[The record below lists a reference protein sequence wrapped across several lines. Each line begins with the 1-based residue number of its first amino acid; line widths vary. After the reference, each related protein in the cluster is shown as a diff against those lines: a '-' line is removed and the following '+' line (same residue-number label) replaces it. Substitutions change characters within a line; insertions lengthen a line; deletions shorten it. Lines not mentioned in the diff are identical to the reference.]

1 MQNHEEN
8 SGNLTPDLVSSAGIN
23 KPAFKI
29 SSLSRRN
36 KYRQASGDFLGDQK
50 TDLHTK
56 SGYGKFSNGHHSE
69 EKNKFVAG
77 DNNLK
82 EIDSCES
89 SNNSYSGLGSFYS
102 KEDGF
107 TNIINANLTNCNDKQ
122 KHSENTERLASIGI
136 TVSKLLSS
144 VLVHPFV
151 VLRRQCQVNCA
162 GRKYHLTPF
171 TIINVAIN
179 IQSSAVQ
186 GTFCMWKGVSSSL
199 WLFAQTIAAQST
211 IEAATNSRLKQD
223 VPNNLT
229 LLSLCEHLLLK
240 AIVVTLTSPMYSIH
254 VVSCVKAD
262 LNIEDETFLTCL
274 SNSLQ
279 RVFHTGNMSSQRLIP
294 FYKLLI
300 TTVAFQTTRYTLTLL
315 LERIISRLMKLIK
328 AKFYKKQN
336 SSPRNMDCS
345 SLQITN
351 ISPNKSKLLEV
362 HYPQLISEFLAELI
376 TDIVLYPVETTLH
389 RMVIQG
395 TRIIL
400 DNTDTG
406 SGFTSVGSKYEGFS
420 DCWHHTVQHE
430 GKLGLYRGFGC
441 LMLQHCVKYLVIKTV
456 HFGLEYLSA

>member
-89 SNNSYSGLGSFYS
+89 SNNSY
-102 KEDGF
+102 
-107 TNIINANLTNCNDKQ
+107 
-122 KHSENTERLASIGI
+122 SENTERLASIGI

>member
-1 MQNHEEN
+1 LKMQNHEEN

-56 SGYGKFSNGHHSE
+56 SGYGKFSNGHQSE

-89 SNNSYSGLGSFYS
+89 SNNSY
-102 KEDGF
+102 
-107 TNIINANLTNCNDKQ
+107 
-122 KHSENTERLASIGI
+122 SENTERLASIGI